1 MRQRRLTA
9 FVLLA
14 PFALGA
20 PAALAA
26 ETKAN
31 TQVTVRTPAVK
42 ARPRVP
48 QFPADV
54 KARHDR
60 LWNAASPEVKAW
72 AKQVAPGIAAGT
84 GDPEALARAAVRTKW
99 PNLHVAGSS
108 DALTFLALYDSA
120 ESLRAWAS
128 AQDTLTDQSQEQ
140 QLKMQMVMDR
150 MTKADAAA
158 SNLEKKLS
166 ETAMAIVA
174 NMK

>member
-20 PAALAA
+20 PAALAE

-31 TQVTVRTPAVK
+31 PQVTVRTPAVK
-42 ARPRVP
+42 TRPRVP

-54 KARHDR
+54 KGRHDR

-72 AKQVAPGIAAGT
+72 VKQVAPGIAKGP
-84 GDPEALARAAVRTKW
+84 GDPEARARAAIQARW
-99 PNLHVAGSS
+99 PNLHVAGTS
-108 DALTFLALYDSA
+108 DALTFLVLYDVDA
-120 ESLRAWAS
+120 DLRNVAGHLDSLS
-128 AQDTLTDQSQEQ
+128 ELSQEQ

-166 ETAMAIVA
+166 ETASAIIG